1 MHRRSVRHGLV
12 VLLLATGASAAVYA
26 WSADRQLRESAI
38 AEHAAAAR
46 FDSLGQ
52 AIARFD
58 TAQQTFDA
66 GRESEEAWFV
76 RVQRLLGQV
85 QSEGA
90 RLRQAASPDAASA
103 ARTFADVT
111 ARVASAV
118 ARGEENL
125 RAGRD
130 LMATDLVQD
139 EGRPGAD
146 GMRAAI
152 VEWRG
157 AEIAAADSARAT
169 LLQQLWWVLGGTAS
183 VWVLGV
189 LLLAARAP
197 APEKS
202 TLEQLASLLKEPAKE
217 PAGDAALSMTAPAA
231 PPAMAP
237 DVAPPPPAPAPPP
250 VDLAPAAALCAD
262 IGRADTPDALTVL
275 LGRTAT
281 IIDAAG
287 LVIWLKGPTDALLPV
302 ATHGY
307 GPHALALLG
316 PLPLDATNA
325 TTSAWH
331 SGRLQAVAGDEHTRG
346 ALAVPMFQGSRCTG
360 VFAAELRGG
369 REREPM
375 TRALTSI
382 LAAQFAATV
391 APEAASEAAETSA
404 ADSVAESPL
413 ELPLGSE
420 SSTAEPAIPQEKAGP
435 ANLEATGS

>member
-1 MHRRSVRHGLV
+1 MQRRSVRHGLV
-12 VLLLATGASAAVYA
+12 VLLLAAGASAAVYA
-26 WSADRQLRESAI
+26 WSADRQLRGIAT
-38 AEHAAAAR
+38 AEHTAAAR

-66 GRESEEAWFV
+66 ARESETAWFV
-76 RVQRLLGQV
+76 RVQRLLGLV
-85 QSEGA
+85 QAEGE
-90 RLRQAASPDAASA
+90 RLHQAASPDAASA
-103 ARTFADVT
+103 ARTFTDVT

-118 ARGEENL
+118 ARAEENL
-125 RAGRD
+125 QAGRE

-146 GMRAAI
+146 AMRAAI
-152 VEWRG
+152 VEWRA
-157 AEIAAADSARAT
+157 AEITAADGARAT
-169 LLQQLWWVLGGTAS
+169 LLQQLWWVLGGTAGF
-183 VWVLGV
+183 WVVGM

-197 APEKS
+197 AQEKS

-217 PAGDAALSMTAPAA
+217 PAGEAAISMTAP
-231 PPAMAP
+231 
-237 DVAPPPPAPAPPP
+237 VAPAAIAPALAPAPPAPAPPP

-262 IGRADTPDALTVL
+262 IGRADTPDALAVL

-287 LVIWLKGPTDALLPV
+287 LVIWLKGPTDALVPV

-307 GPHALALLG
+307 GPHAQALLG
-316 PLPLDATNA
+316 PLPLDTTNA

-375 TRALTSI
+375 TRALTAI

-391 APEAASEAAETSA
+391 AP
-404 ADSVAESPL
+404 VAESAVDSPVADPAL
-413 ELPLGSE
+413 ESNVESGS
-420 SSTAEPAIPQEKAGP
+420 SAAEPAVQEADAGP

>member
-1 MHRRSVRHGLV
+1 MYRPSVRHGLV
-12 VLLLATGASAAVYA
+12 VLLLAAGAGAAIYA
-26 WSADRQLRESAI
+26 WSADRELRGIAI
-38 AEHAAAAR
+38 AEHATAAR

-52 AIARFD
+52 AIAKFD
-58 TAQQTFDA
+58 AAQQTFDGA
-66 GRESEEAWFV
+66 RESETEWFV

-85 QSEGA
+85 QSEGG
-90 RLRQAASPDAASA
+90 RLHQAASPDAASA
-103 ARTFADVT
+103 ARTFTDVT
-111 ARVASAV
+111 GRVASAV
-118 ARGEENL
+118 ARAEDNL
-125 RAGRD
+125 RAGRE

-146 GMRAAI
+146 AMRAAI
-152 VEWRG
+152 VEWRA
-157 AEIAAADSARAT
+157 AEITAADSARTA
-169 LLQQLWWVLGGTAS
+169 LLQRLWSVLGGTAGF
-183 VWVLGV
+183 WVVGM
-189 LLLAARAP
+189 LLLAARPP

-202 TLEQLASLLKEPAKE
+202 TLEQLATLLKEPAKE
-217 PAGDAALSMTAPAA
+217 PAGEAAISMTAPAA
-231 PPAMAP
+231 PPAVAAA
-237 DVAPPPPAPAPPP
+237 VAPPPSAARPSAPPP

-262 IGRADTPDALTVL
+262 IGRADTPDALGLL

-287 LVIWLKGPTDALLPV
+287 LVIWLKGPSDALVPV

-316 PLPLDATNA
+316 SLPLDATNA

-331 SGRLQAVAGDEHTRG
+331 SGRLQAVAGDQDTRG
-346 ALAVPMFQGSRCTG
+346 ALAIPMFQGSRCTG

-375 TRALTSI
+375 TRALTAI

-391 APEAASEAAETSA
+391 APVAASESSLE
-404 ADSVAESPL
+404 SVPDATEGNTT
-413 ELPLGSE
+413 EA
-420 SSTAEPAIPQEKAGP
+420 AEPAVQEAAAGP